1 MQETEYL
8 VISTATEMENKI
20 LIIGV
25 GSAGVKVTDMIRLPN
40 SKKIF
45 VDSGYFAF
53 DNVRSEGE
61 KLSLVCKERPD
72 CPCFLAIVIKDPLFA
87 RRQLKI
93 TKMR

>member
-1 MQETEYL
+1 
-8 VISTATEMENKI
+8 MENKI

-25 GSAGVKVTDMIRLPN
+25 GSAGVKVTDKIRLPN

-61 KLSLVCKERPD
+61 KLSLACKERPD
-72 CPCFLAIVIKDPLFA
+72 CPMLSCHCYKRSAFCKKTAKDYEDEIRECIIKALE
-87 RRQLKI
+87 
-93 TKMR
+93 